1 MKKKF
6 TVKRKMGLSK
16 SCLAVMNIKRN
27 YKMKEKIHLSPML
40 NLKLGKMNASNS
52 E

>member
-1 MKKKF
+1 M
-6 TVKRKMGLSK
+6 VKRKMGLSK
-16 SCLAVMNIKRN
+16 SCLPVINMKRN
-27 YKMKEKIHLSPML
+27 YKIKEKNYLSPML

>member
-1 MKKKF
+1 
-6 TVKRKMGLSK
+6 MGLLK

-27 YKMKEKIHLSPML
+27 YKMKEKILHLSPML